1 MNERKQIYLATTLR
15 IILSIILVILGVLS
29 LVFLHGYRFS
39 YTIYVPVL
47 LGCIAIALFLLC
59 SCFMLGI
66 FYHKNIEQEK
76 INNVKKWI
84 NIFSAGISF
93 LVFVPVIIIDFFA
106 FNVHPLIIF
115 VSFFITIS
123 ISVILTVFGIVKCI
137 SAYREPDLT
146 DVILY
151 QGTTCP
157 CRKTNCIYHGNCTAC
172 IEKHR
177 SKNKPTRCERLKAKL
192 TKKGRGGVVMDSE
205 DYEREKAE
213 KKLLI
218 KLQEAEEEV

>member
-1 MNERKQIYLATTLR
+1 MNERKQIYLATTLK
-15 IILSIILVILGVLS
+15 IIISIILVILGVLS

-66 FYHKNIEQEK
+66 FCYKNIEQGK
-76 INNVKKWI
+76 INSVKKWI
-84 NIFSAGISF
+84 NIFSAGISL
-93 LVFVPVIIIDFFA
+93 LVFAPVIIIDFLA

-115 VSFFITIS
+115 LSFFIVVS
-123 ISVILTVFGIVKCI
+123 ISVALTVFGIVKCI
-137 SAYREPDLT
+137 SAYRERTLT
-146 DVILY
+146 DVVLY

-177 SKNKPTRCERLKAKL
+177 SKNKPTRCERLKAKIDN
-192 TKKGRGGVVMDSE
+192 KKR
-205 DYEREKAE
+205 
-213 KKLLI
+213 
-218 KLQEAEEEV
+218 